1 MKRIDPTPSNF
12 GWPTFDINF
21 KDIYEKIAY
30 KTIIAKTKTA
40 MAKRRCMI
48 DNNLSWFSKPTSNV
62 TCH

>member
-48 DNNLSWFSKPTSNV
+48 DNNLS
-62 TCH
+62 